1 MNSTYT
7 VKSDPESDY
16 EVQDN
21 ATIISGAQFL
31 YLMSNASQKLIINP
45 KKKEVSLSNS
55 RTVNTK
61 YFQIVFC
68 LLLFFEE
75 LKIFKTS
82 RGLLRN
88 SIKQILRIF
97 KIKILEEALNLTPNT
112 YATWILTIFTSLIFI
127 MFSTLHFFDN

>member
-1 MNSTYT
+1 MC
-7 VKSDPESDY
+7 
-16 EVQDN
+16 
-21 ATIISGAQFL
+21 L
-31 YLMSNASQKLIINP
+31 
-45 KKKEVSLSNS
+45 LSNS
-55 RTVNTK
+55 QTVNTK

-88 SIKQILRIF
+88 SIKQILCIF

-112 YATWILTIFTSLIFI
+112 YAT
-127 MFSTLHFFDN
+127 

>member
-45 KKKEVSLSNS
+45 KKKKVSLSNS

>member
-1 MNSTYT
+1 MC
-7 VKSDPESDY
+7 
-16 EVQDN
+16 
-21 ATIISGAQFL
+21 L
-31 YLMSNASQKLIINP
+31 
-45 KKKEVSLSNS
+45 LSNS
-55 RTVNTK
+55 QTVNTK

-88 SIKQILRIF
+88 SIKQILCIF